1 MPPASGPQ
9 QQPLTHTGPPSPS
22 WPQHSAL
29 KPPRRGLLVPIGV
42 AVAVLL
48 SAAALIVSLV
58 KGGGDTSTAPTQT
71 ATAKPDATQVFNDS
85 ADRELCQAMGPLMR
99 ESSDSRNALTRSGAP
114 NTPERKAAIPQ
125 FVTDSYDWSRRAQV
139 ILNQHS
145 EPPRFLARN
154 FQRYIDDAIMYAEA
168 LSPDRDASIY
178 ENQLYD
184 FGVMDLSGL
193 IGRCADVDVPWWK

>member
-1 MPPASGPQ
+1 MPHAGSAPPPPWPQ
-9 QQPLTHTGPPSPS
+9 QPVAKQ
-22 WPQHSAL
+22 
-29 KPPRRGLLVPIGV
+29 PRRGFLVPIGV
-42 AVAVLL
+42 ALAVLL
-48 SAAALIVSLV
+48 SAAALVVSLM
-58 KGGGDTSTAPTQT
+58 KGSSDTSSAPTQT
-71 ATAKPDATQVFNDS
+71 PTAKPEAPQVFVDD
-85 ADRELCQAMGPLMR
+85 ADRDLCQAMGPLMR

-125 FVTDSYDWSRRAQV
+125 FVTDAYDWSRRAQDV
-139 ILNQHS
+139 LNQHS
-145 EPPRFLARN
+145 DPPRFLARN